1 MWTHSASYRQNKTT
15 EKVSDHFNAIIVV
28 SGSVT
33 HEVPDGD
40 QTCIARCHGRTQ
52 VQQQTQKPQLHMLIK
67 ILLFYYCYTGETLSC
82 FFLYSYRYIYFCM
95 LTMGPRTQGKTHSN
109 SPEGFLNNLLSLGL
123 LLQVLVSKER
133 ICQGWK
139 CHHLSH
145 WGRKSCDFPN
155 TIKSHLFTNWAAD
168 FWRIAIWHACN
179 YLQMAR
185 IISKNPN
192 GWFSSLFLKHHGKCF
207 GHQE

>member
-1 MWTHSASYRQNKTT
+1 MPDWDHTYTT
-15 EKVSDHFNAIIVV
+15 
-28 SGSVT
+28 
-33 HEVPDGD
+33 
-40 QTCIARCHGRTQ
+40 RCHGNTQ
-52 VQQQTQKPQLHMLIK
+52 VQQLTQKPQLHMLSK
-67 ILLFYYCYTGETLSC
+67 ILLVIIIVTGQTFKL
-82 FFLYSYRYIYFCM
+82 FFSLYRYTYFCM
-95 LTMGPRTQGKTHSN
+95 LTVGPSVQGKIHSN
-109 SPEGFLNNLLSLGL
+109 SPEGFLKYLLSLGF

-155 TIKSHLFTNWAAD
+155 NIIKSHLFTNWAAD

-179 YLQMAR
+179 YLPVTR
-185 IISKNPN
+185 ILSKNPK
-192 GWFSSLFLKHHGKCF
+192 GWFSSLFLMHHGRYF